1 MKTFATTITAALLTG
16 LFAGSALPPA
26 LAQIR
31 QHRHETITPT
41 AKKLNERFDADAKH
55 WAGQFESPGRTIF
68 DRRTEIVDLLALK
81 PGMDVADVG
90 AGSGLFSRL
99 IAQGVGPAGTVYAV
113 EVSASL
119 VDHIARTATTMGL
132 HNVSAV
138 LGDPKSPRLPEQSVD
153 VVFIADS
160 YHHFEYPRE
169 MLQGIKKALRP
180 NGLFLLIDF
189 NRIEGVSHPF
199 LLEMVRA
206 GKETFTAEIRDAG
219 FELVEEID
227 MFEDEYVLKFKHR

>member
-1 MKTFATTITAALLTG
+1 MNTFATTITVALLAA

-26 LAQIR
+26 LAQIH
-31 QHRHETITPT
+31 QHQHEKITAT

-68 DRRTEIVDLLALK
+68 DRRMEIVDLLALK

-99 IAQGVGPAGTVYAV
+99 IAQRVGSAGTVYAI
-113 EVSASL
+113 EISASL
-119 VDHIARTATTMGL
+119 VDHITRTATTMGL
-132 HNVSAV
+132 QNVRAV
-138 LGDPKSPRLPEQSVD
+138 LGDPKSPRLPAQSVD
-153 VVFIADS
+153 VIFIADS

-180 NGLFLLIDF
+180 DGYFLLIDF

-206 GKETFTAEIRDAG
+206 GKETFTDEIRNAG
-219 FELVEEID
+219 FELVEDID
-227 MFEDEYVLKFKHR
+227 MFEDEYVLRFKHK